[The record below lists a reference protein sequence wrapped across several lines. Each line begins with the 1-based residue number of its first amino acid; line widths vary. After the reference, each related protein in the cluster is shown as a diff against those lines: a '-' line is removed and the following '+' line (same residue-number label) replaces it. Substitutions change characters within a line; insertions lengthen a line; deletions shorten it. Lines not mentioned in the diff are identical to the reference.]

1 MSDLGVA
8 IIAGIVVVVLTAIS
22 APSRR
27 ASLAR
32 LVAWSAW
39 FYTLPLAREAR
50 DRRREE
56 IRSHVFEHFHD
67 PDIAGQSATERALLL
82 SQFGR

>member
-22 APSRR
+22 GAITPG
-27 ASLAR
+27 LVAR
-32 LVAWSAW
+32 LAAWWTW

-67 PDIAGQSATERALLL
+67 PDIAGQSAT
-82 SQFGR
+82 